1 MEGEAGLVEGGLVEG
16 EAGLVVGQAGL
27 VKASPVDANLAEA
40 ELVEVE
46 REGVMKV
53 AESPLVL
60 NQNPAEK
67 KHSTQQKLVGYF
79 YPKVWVKTLATQ
91 VTHHMGHDN

>member
-1 MEGEAGLVEGGLVEG
+1 MWGSRHELQYHHSNTHGHVEGEAGLVEGGLVEG

-67 KHSTQQKLVGYF
+67 NTVHSK
-79 YPKVWVKTLATQ
+79 
-91 VTHHMGHDN
+91 N